1 MEPLKPGS
9 RIDSFRV
16 ETELY
21 AGAMARIYKCR
32 DLLSDEVVAL
42 KVPFGDIINNPIL
55 YYHYQNEERI
65 GRLLNHPH
73 IVRFLYRN
81 RSSQYI
87 IQEYLPGRDL
97 RSLIGRNRTMEF
109 SMARRHVLQICRA
122 LRYMHAQGV
131 IHLDLKPE
139 NMILSHGRLK
149 IIDFGLAVKKGMPDL
164 LGQDFTA
171 PHGTPYYIAPEQLLG
186 IRTVPASDMYA
197 LGVMLFEMLTGELP
211 YPRSKKL
218 STTRLRLKAAPV
230 PPRYYRPD
238 FDAHIQEIILRM
250 LSMDPAKRYGSIPEL
265 IDDLRHPQQVEVT
278 ELGRRTRRPLFFLAR
293 LRPSATLVRPENDQE
308 NASSHPRQILAAIID
323 DDEAHLVV
331 EEARRLVLLDGGEV
345 TLLTVLEEADDSHFL
360 MYGQQVA
367 GERLRTRLESFV
379 QRLRRYSI
387 DPTVRLIRGRA
398 ATVIVELARQLDAEK
413 IILGPSRSKGL
424 WQGSVLKQVMK
435 KFPDRAMSA
444 DPDRLEYGW
453 SISRKT
459 ISRLR
464 REEVI
469 DFDIFLVDAWFD
481 HLSWLADLALAL
493 LPGHDATATADLD
506 ESCLVGRWLARLEQ
520 GLPCWRGIANRVRP
534 VHEEL
539 HGVAQEMVRLGRN
552 GEYGA
557 MKHLYQARALPL
569 SCRLQRCFADTS
581 KLVRDWSG
589 AYEIRP
595 VPVLLLASCPLLHR
609 SQPVGGP
616 LLELHTI
623 RSFLETGHRDI
634 QAGEGP

>member
-9 RIDSFRV
+9 RIDSFTV
-16 ETELY
+16 EKELY

-32 DLLSDEVVAL
+32 DLLTDEVVAL

-65 GRLLNHPH
+65 GRLLKHPH

-81 RSSQYI
+81 RTSQYI

-97 RSLIGRNRTMEF
+97 RSLVGRNRKMDF
-109 SMARRHVLQICRA
+109 AAARKHVLQICQA
-122 LRYMHAQGV
+122 LDYMHGQGV

-139 NMILSHGRLK
+139 NIILLHGSLK

-171 PHGTPYYIAPEQLLG
+171 PHGTPFYIAPEQLLG
-186 IRTVPASDMYA
+186 IRTIPASDIYA
-197 LGVMLFEMLTGELP
+197 LGVMLFEMVTGELP
-211 YPRSKKL
+211 FPRSKKL
-218 STTRLRLKAAPV
+218 STTRLRLKCAPI
-230 PPRYYRPD
+230 PPRYFIPD
-238 FDAHIQEIILRM
+238 LDPHIQEIILRM
-250 LSMDPAKRYGSIPEL
+250 LSMDPEKRYGSMPEL
-265 IDDLRHPQQVEVT
+265 IDVLRRPQQVPVT

-293 LRPSATLVRPENDQE
+293 LRPAANLARPEEDQE
-308 NASSHPRQILAAIID
+308 NASSPPRQILAAIID
-323 DDEAHLVV
+323 DDKAHLVV

-345 TLLTVLEEADDSHFL
+345 TLLTVLEEEDDSHFL

-398 ATVIVELARQLDAEK
+398 AEVIVELARQLDAEK

-435 KFPDRAMSA
+435 KYPGRVMSA
-444 DPDRLEYGW
+444 DPDRVDYDW
-453 SISRKT
+453 SIFNKT
-459 ISRLR
+459 ISRLS

-481 HLSWLADLALAL
+481 HLSWLAGLALAL
-493 LPGHDATATADLD
+493 LPGHEEDDKAGLD

-520 GLPCWRGIANRVRP
+520 GLPCWRGIANRVGP

-539 HGVAQEMVRLGRN
+539 HGIAREMVRLGRN
-552 GEYGA
+552 GEYAA
-557 MKHLYQARALPL
+557 MKYLYQARALPL

-589 AYEIRP
+589 TYEIRP

-609 SQPVGGP
+609 GQPVGGP

-623 RSFLETGHRDI
+623 RSFLETGHPDI
-634 QAGEGP
+634 AAGEES